1 MSVSITTINGSD
13 VMKTSRATINT
24 NFGNLKTAVEAS
36 QTDITALDG
45 RLDTAESDIDTL
57 QAADISLDSRID
69 TLEAAAGGGA
79 IGSLWTL
86 TPPVSTA
93 FTWVNQGSATAANNT
108 SSLILTAPAAAS
120 TNLRALVKSAPSTP
134 YTLTALCYFGG
145 DPSTAV
151 AQSGILLREASSGK
165 AISLHFLNVSGLKL
179 EINKWNSA
187 TSWNSS
193 VSSTST
199 NESFRDRCYFQ
210 IANSGSVATFR
221 YSFNGLY
228 WVDITTSNLS
238 GFVTAYDQIGLF
250 CNSENSKITYGAF
263 PHFSTSALVAA

>member
-1 MSVSITTINGSD
+1 MSVTITTINATD
-13 VMKTSRATINT
+13 VMRTSRAVINT

-36 QTDITALDG
+36 QTDLTSLDS
-45 RLDTAESDIDTL
+45 RLDTAESDIDAL

-69 TLEAAAGGGA
+69 VLEAAGGGGG
-79 IGSLWTL
+79 IGALWTL
-86 TPPVSTA
+86 TPPVSSA
-93 FTWVNQGSATAANNT
+93 FTWVNQGSATVSNNPA
-108 SSLILTAPAAAS
+108 SLILTAPVASS
-120 TNLRALVKSAPSTP
+120 TNMRCLVKSAPSTP

-145 DPSTAV
+145 DPSTTV

-165 AISLHFLNVSGLKL
+165 LISLHFLNVSGLKL

-187 TSWNSS
+187 TSYNST
-193 VSSTST
+193 VSSTAT
-199 NESFRDRCYFQ
+199 NEAFRDRCYLQ
-210 IANSGSVATFR
+210 IANSGTVATFR

-238 GFVTAYDQIGLF
+238 GWVTAYDQIGMF

-263 PHFSTSALVAA
+263 AHFSTSALVAA